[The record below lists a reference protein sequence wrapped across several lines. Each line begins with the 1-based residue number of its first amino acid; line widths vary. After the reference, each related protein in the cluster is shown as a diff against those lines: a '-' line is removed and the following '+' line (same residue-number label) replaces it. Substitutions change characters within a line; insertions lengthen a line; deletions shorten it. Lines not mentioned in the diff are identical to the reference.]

1 MKPYILRQILSYQI
15 LIYPVF
21 HNDYKN
27 EVSQRGLNE
36 VEQLSTVDLLV
47 LTSLDYLLF
56 MLKILFTVLQSKLP

>member
-1 MKPYILRQILSYQI
+1 MQNFLLSKNKV